1 MRLLDLLRPRRGAGA
16 RVARAMDEVYG
27 RAKWEGACCIR
38 RRLDLSSDRY
48 IFLSD
53 LHRGTGGGTD
63 EFRANERAYNA
74 ALGYYYRRGHTLILL
89 GDAEELWQNQPESVL
104 ATYRH
109 SIELESRFHRAGR
122 YVRLWGNHDDLWQFE
137 DRVSALL
144 APLYGD
150 PPLQVYEAVLLDLI
164 ADEEDAGAS
173 SIGELFCVHGQ
184 QGDRMSNQ
192 WSWLS
197 RDVIRYLWRPI
208 QRFFRI
214 SVNTPARDWYLE
226 NRHHRALYNWAERQ
240 QDLILVTGHVH
251 TPVFESYSQEARLK
265 VELRQMQDEAGD
277 NPTPAQIEAQAL
289 LMARLEWARVR
300 ERKRRR
306 QSQLYDIAFEKPW
319 YFGTGC
325 CCYSGGQI
333 SGIEIDRGE
342 IRLIRW
348 PDQAGEPRPQILARD
363 SLSKLLSPSREVS
376 PRHSRTP
383 ESAGD

>member
-1 MRLLDLLRPRRGAGA
+1 
-16 RVARAMDEVYG
+16 MDEVYG
-27 RAKWEGACCIR
+27 RAEWEGPCCVR
-38 RRLDLSSDRY
+38 RRLDLSTDRV
-48 IFLSD
+48 IFFSD
-53 LHRGTGGGTD
+53 LHRGVRDGTD

-74 ALGYYYRRGHTLILL
+74 ALAYYYRKGHTLVVL
-89 GDAEELWQNQPESVL
+89 GDAEELWQNQPEAVL
-104 ATYRH
+104 GTYRH

-122 YVRLWGNHDDLWQFE
+122 YLRIWGNHDDLWQFE

-150 PPLQVYEAVLLDLI
+150 PPLEVYEAVLLDLV
-164 ADEEDAGAS
+164 DDGTPL
-173 SIGELFCVHGQ
+173 GELFCVHGQ
-184 QGDRMSNQ
+184 QGDRKSSQ
-192 WSWLS
+192 WSWFS

-240 QDLILVTGHVH
+240 QDLVLITGHVH
-251 TPVFESYSQEARLK
+251 TPVFESYSQEARIK
-265 VELRQMQDEAGD
+265 AELAALQEEAD
-277 NPTPAQIEAQAL
+277 DPATPAQIDAQAEV
-289 LMARLEWARVR
+289 MARLEWVRVR

-325 CCYSGGQI
+325 ACYSDGEI

-348 PDQAGEPRPQILARD
+348 PDEAGEPRPHVLARD
-363 SLSKLLSPSREVS
+363 SLRKLLLNDN
-376 PRHSRTP
+376 RT
-383 ESAGD
+383 S